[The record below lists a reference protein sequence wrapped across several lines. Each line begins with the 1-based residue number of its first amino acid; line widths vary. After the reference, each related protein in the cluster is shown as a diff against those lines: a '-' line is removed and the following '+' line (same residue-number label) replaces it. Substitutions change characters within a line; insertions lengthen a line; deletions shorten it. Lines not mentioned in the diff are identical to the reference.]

1 MHAGHP
7 TTDDSIPNQP
17 RHSSG
22 EHFVRTARR
31 YPEAKLICAHIGG
44 GGDWEWQLKA
54 LREVPSVFLDTS
66 GSVIDQGMVE
76 RCVRDLGVQRLL
88 FGTDMNLARS
98 VGKLLAA
105 RITERQRERIFGLNF
120 SELLQR
126 QHA

>member
-17 RHSSG
+17 RLSSG